1 MREKDLPSTLDE
13 ALTPVNPGRRRFLG
27 RMLVGAAALT
37 LLLSAGLAAGAQHKE
52 PPSAQGPTE
61 QPKPP
66 SPPAF
71 APGGGTYTKAQ
82 LVTIM
87 GGGGGNAGADEVL
100 YYTTNGSAP
109 SGNSTQYTGPITIST
124 TTTVNAIGC
133 NGGACSSVAVATYT
147 ITAQ

>member
-66 SPPAF
+66 SPPVF

-87 GGGGGNAGADEVL
+87 GGGGNAGADEVL